1 MDFERAIETSGDL
14 IIGLASAVVINSNAG
29 QGSDGY
35 TYTDHPSKPIF
46 REITINPGDK
56 DPNITTWEIGQGK
69 DYTTIQVHQ
78 LHLCVTAAF
87 GASVYQECHYKSGGL
102 LEGVLEEGE
111 TWNKRFD
118 CTIKNGRKYSLVKKY
133 GEKQMPKQCD
143 GDHLFGR
150 TELYLN
156 GFLLVQQVPHR
167 ENSIRAWVRDRAGEW
182 LHPLTFGAYKGG
194 NPMPVEWEERV
205 L

>member
-1 MDFERAIETSGDL
+1 LDFERTLETSGHL
-14 IIGLASAVVINSNAG
+14 IIGLASGVVIDANAG

-35 TYTDHPSKPIF
+35 TYTGHPSKPIF
-46 REITINPGDK
+46 RELIINPGGPTDL
-56 DPNITTWEIGQGK
+56 TTWQILPRDTMQL
-69 DYTTIQVHQ
+69 HQ
-78 LHLCVTAAF
+78 LHQCVTAAF

-111 TWNKRFD
+111 TWNDRFD
-118 CTIKNGRKYSLVKKY
+118 CTVDDNNHKKKSLVNKY
-133 GEKQMPKQCD
+133 GAKQMPTQCD

-156 GFLLVQQVPHR
+156 GFLMVQQVPHR
-167 ENSIRAWVRDRAGEW
+167 ENLVRAYVRSRAGEW
-182 LHPLTFGAYKGG
+182 LYPLTFGAYKGG
-194 NPMPVEWEERV
+194 NPMPAEWKDRV